1 MKQVDKNGS
10 GVIEFDEF
18 FELMS
23 KKKANIDPEEE
34 LIEAFK
40 HFDRDGNGLISAD
53 ELRRAMT
60 NLGEKMSD
68 EEVNEMIREADLDGD
83 GHVNYEGI
91 FYSIN

>member
-1 MKQVDKNGS
+1 MNEVDKNGS
-10 GVIEFDEF
+10 GFIEFDEF
-18 FELMS
+18 IELMA
-23 KKKANIDPEEE
+23 KKTVRGQEQD
-34 LIEAFK
+34 LLEAFR

-53 ELRRAMT
+53 EFRLAMT